1 MRTVTSALRTL
12 AIVCHGTLSLSVCG
26 LVLRALP
33 VSPAREI
40 ALAAAVLPLI
50 VTAPGLVRGK
60 RLVEQWV
67 AVLLVAYAGASMV
80 EVVANAGAMPFGSVA
95 LLASLLELGLVLA
108 LIRRPRPALPEA
120 PG

>member
-1 MRTVTSALRTL
+1 MRPL
-12 AIVCHGTLSLSVCG
+12 AIVCHGALLLSVCG

-33 VSPAREI
+33 GSPAREI
-40 ALAAAVLPLI
+40 AVVAVLLPLI
-50 VTAPGLVRGK
+50 ATAPGLARGK
-60 RLVEQWV
+60 RLVEQWL

-108 LIRRPRPALPEA
+108 LIRRPRPGSSEA
-120 PG
+120 RG